1 MDQAWE
7 EMGGC
12 WSSSLPTV
20 HLLRNGVDL
29 SAQ

>member
-1 MDQAWE
+1 MGQAWE

-12 WSSSLPTV
+12 WSSSLPIV
-20 HLLRNGVDL
+20 HSQRNGVDL